1 MPSYRL
7 KASSLGRTERKLVS
21 SLLIR
26 GSAMVLT
33 LMLAVIIAPS
43 ASAHTALTAST
54 PADQSKTTAPSQLE
68 LRFNENVNSRF
79 VVVLLT
85 AAGGQRVDTA
95 EPHVSGATV
104 TVKVLSTPPA
114 GTYTVAY
121 RVVSADGHPVTG
133 TFGFEIVAG
142 AGTPPTT
149 SATIPST
156 PPAAP
161 AAADETEP
169 ALSLQWALI
178 ASTIVVAV
186 ALTIGLV
193 FRRQRKGR
201 HTS

>member
-1 MPSYRL
+1 MF
-7 KASSLGRTERKLVS
+7 S

-33 LMLAVIIAPS
+33 VMLALIIAPP
-43 ASAHTALTAST
+43 AAAHTALIAST

-79 VVVLLT
+79 VVVQLT
-85 AAGGQRVDTA
+85 ATGGQRVDTA
-95 EPHVSGATV
+95 EPQVSGATV

-114 GTYTVAY
+114 GAYTVAY

-142 AGTPPTT
+142 AGAAPTT
-149 SATIPST
+149 SATPPST
-156 PPAAP
+156 APAAP

-169 ALSLQWALI
+169 SSSLQWALI
-178 ASTIVVAV
+178 ASAIVVAV
-186 ALTIGLV
+186 ALIIGLV
-193 FRRQRKGR
+193 FRRQRKER